1 MLFCN
6 CKQGDAMAET
16 QNILLIL
23 LTVGGIALT
32 IVLIA
37 VLFRILN
44 LLQHVMQDI
53 RRLSDEAVPT
63 LKQLQ
68 QVAERTDEA
77 LQVITDNKLAVAEAV
92 GNLRKVT
99 ENIYRLENILQE
111 QVEPTFVSIANRLS
125 GFRKGIDTFF
135 AAWRKNH

>member
-1 MLFCN
+1 
-6 CKQGDAMAET
+6 MAET